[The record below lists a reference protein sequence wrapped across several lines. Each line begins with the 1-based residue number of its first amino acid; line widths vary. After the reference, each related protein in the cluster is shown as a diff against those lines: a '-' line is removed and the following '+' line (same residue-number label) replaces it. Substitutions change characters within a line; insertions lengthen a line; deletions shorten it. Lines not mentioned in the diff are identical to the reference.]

1 MSFETL
7 MLEETQ
13 TLKSNFAAPT
23 QQAHTLIL
31 LSYRMV
37 SLQKIRPNLHND
49 DNATA
54 NGVDDKF
61 TFDSLHRSLIKYRF
75 SKFCKNLS

>member
-1 MSFETL
+1 MSLETL

-37 SLQKIRPNLHND
+37 SLSKIRPI
-49 DNATA
+49 
-54 NGVDDKF
+54 F
-61 TFDSLHRSLIKYRF
+61 TMMTMQLPTVSMINSLLIRF
-75 SKFCKNLS
+75 IEA